1 MSTKIG
7 IVSEGISDYWALKHI
22 VERYLKVYDVYTIP
36 LQPKITVKGKQDGF
50 GTWQGVFSYISGSDE
65 QKLIVEAIY
74 EGCKFVIIQIDTDVC
89 EQYGIKKDTTN
100 MELFWEQVKNKL
112 SESVYSDFDKS
123 VLIYAICINE
133 LECWLI
139 PFVCAEKDKC
149 TNINQCLHIVNRSIK
164 SKGSIDKDNKNSD
177 TARQLYKYILDQKK
191 KPKEIAGCAQN
202 NLGFRKFIDQL
213 EYIKEV
219 LDND

>member
-22 VERYLKVYDVYTIP
+22 VERYLKEYDVYTIP

-89 EQYGIKKDTTN
+89 EQYGIKKTQQTWS
-100 MELFWEQVKNKL
+100 FSGNKL
-112 SESVYSDFDKS
+112 KTNSQRVYI
-123 VLIYAICINE
+123 LILINPS
-133 LECWLI
+133 LFT
-139 PFVCAEKDKC
+139 PFVSMNWNAGLFLLFVLRK
-149 TNINQCLHIVNRSIK
+149 INVQ
-164 SKGSIDKDNKNSD
+164 
-177 TARQLYKYILDQKK
+177 T
-191 KPKEIAGCAQN
+191 
-202 NLGFRKFIDQL
+202 
-213 EYIKEV
+213 
-219 LDND
+219 